1 MYSQNEKANGFEWEL
16 KLKLFASVF
25 YCFVQINRIK
35 ILLSFKACVFH

>member
-25 YCFVQINRIK
+25 YCYCPNKQNK
-35 ILLSFKACVFH
+35 NTFKF